1 MAQPFQEKKTV
12 EKVIRDTFNK
22 NFLQPII
29 DIIGSCEIDAIICLS
44 PLSSNNENQF
54 VIKVHERLKND
65 RVDRSGVRN
74 NGEPSILKKYLAG
87 GTSTLTPEPNHL
99 QVDALSRKRKAWDE
113 NDNAIYSS
121 GKKLINLNQVQYP
134 VLKTEAIDEQD
145 GGDNPLNLSDRCGV
159 ITETQLEK
167 EGKLY
172 TIGTI
177 SGRELNSQC
186 FCGICLLICSS
197 YKALQDHFVE
207 VHSSNLRF
215 FCSEC
220 STGFADSV
228 AHTKHIA
235 QHSGP
240 NQSASNRR
248 KQSKPRKGII
258 AHSDLSDDDIPQNK
272 VQLANENHPSSV
284 TSRTDGRPFLATAVI
299 NRTEGIVKTLLQKQA
314 LPIGIL
320 SEAGMLLKRSSHS
333 ASPLS
338 LVIQDT
344 ADDSNTECCKCPHCE
359 ALFDTFALYD
369 EHCRMD
375 HKRFACS
382 FCLKTFTQ
390 RVNRDRHIH
399 SHTGIRPFT
408 CEHCGSDFKRQD
420 ALKKHR
426 EKANHQPI
434 ATVSTPS
441 LQIQSSLNCQLD
453 QETSE
458 NSANEDVAHDTPLLL
473 DSIDNSETN
482 DIVIGSLSSNEGR
495 SKMTSGDMHL
505 QQSTDDASGS
515 KVNKRHVATD
525 VKRSGQGDGPPE
537 DDESSDELSVHSY
550 HSTDN
555 GNPQLS
561 DAGNTQSSDAGNRPG
576 SAGPLLDDHLRPFNC
591 DFCSESVVGTAA
603 YKEHCKVKHHRTPCI
618 SCGKTFSQKGNME
631 RHMRQHTGERP
642 FRCQFC
648 QCAYT
653 RKETLKT
660 HINQAHSCKAK
671 LEFDNL

>member
-12 EKVIRDTFNK
+12 EKVIIDTFHK

-29 DIIGSCEIDAIICLS
+29 DIIGSCEVDAIICLS

-54 VIKVHERLKND
+54 VIKVHERLKSD
-65 RVDRSGVRN
+65 RVDRTGVRN

-87 GTSTLTPEPNHL
+87 GTSTLTPESNHL
-99 QVDALSRKRKAWDE
+99 QVDAVSRKRKAWDE
-113 NDNAIYSS
+113 NDNAIYS
-121 GKKLINLNQVQYP
+121 GKRLINLNQVQYS
-134 VLKTEAIDEQD
+134 VLKNEAIDEQD
-145 GGDNPLNLSDRCGV
+145 GDDNPLNLSDRCRV
-159 ITETQLEK
+159 ITETQVERD
-167 EGKLY
+167 GKLY
-172 TIGTI
+172 SIGGTI
-177 SGRELNSQC
+177 SGRELNRPC
-186 FCGICLLICSS
+186 FCGLCLLTCSS

-207 VHSSNLRF
+207 THSSNLRF

-228 AHTKHIA
+228 AHTRHIA

-258 AHSDLSDDDIPQNK
+258 AHSDLSDDEIPQNK
-272 VQLANENHPSSV
+272 APLAIEMHPSSV
-284 TSRTDGRPFLATAVI
+284 TSRTECRTFLSTSI
-299 NRTEGIVKTLLQKQA
+299 MDQSEGIVKTLLQKQA
-314 LPIGIL
+314 LPVGSL
-320 SEAGMLLKRSSHS
+320 SESGMLLKRSSHS
-333 ASPLS
+333 ASSLS
-338 LVIQDT
+338 LIQEAID
-344 ADDSNTECCKCPHCE
+344 ANNTECCKCPHCE
-359 ALFDTFALYD
+359 AVFDTFALYD

-426 EKANHQPI
+426 EKANHQPL

-441 LQIQSSLNCQLD
+441 LQVQSSLNCQQLD

-473 DSIDNSETN
+473 DGIENSETN
-482 DIVIGSLSSNEGR
+482 DGNEGR
-495 SKMTSGDMHL
+495 SKVTSGDMHL
-505 QQSTDDASGS
+505 SQSTNDASGS
-515 KVNKRHVATD
+515 KISIRHAAAD
-525 VKRSGQGDGPPE
+525 VKHSDQVGDPPE
-537 DDESSDELSVHSY
+537 DDDDDSDEVSVHSY

-561 DAGNTQSSDAGNRPG
+561 DAGNTQSSDAGNRP
-576 SAGPLLDDHLRPFNC
+576 SSVGPSLDDQLRPFSC
-591 DFCSESVVGTAA
+591 DFCSEAVVGTAA

-660 HINQAHSCKAK
+660 HINQAHSCKVK